1 MNERESM
8 AGHGRGTLEHIGD
21 RGPFARRRSAPE
33 HIGAKAEGLWFL
45 ARRDF
50 RIPPTFALTFDA
62 DPGVAGDAMTASTEW
77 ARAAHARP
85 VLREGPLAVRSSADV
100 EDGSERSFAGQFES
114 VLGVE
119 GEGELGQ
126 AIRFVWEKARSDRV
140 YRYAESAGIDAA
152 DIRIAVIVQQQVA
165 AEVSGVAFGKNPL
178 TGLDEVVVEA
188 VRGTGEALGRDGVT
202 PSRWVWKW
210 GEFTEE
216 TDLEDI
222 GRDLVRDVVE
232 GTRRI
237 QKAYGAPV
245 DVEWCWD
252 GTNLW
257 WVQVREITAL
267 KTARVYSNRISREVL
282 PGLIRP
288 LVWSVNTRLVNGAW
302 VQLITEIVGATGIA
316 PRSLS
321 RTFYYR
327 AYFDMGTFGRI
338 FEEFGMPRES
348 LEIIMGI
355 ESSGEERP
363 SLRPSAKSLR
373 HMPRL
378 VRFAVDKLRYSRRID
393 AFIEQAQSAYDSFS
407 PQDAA
412 RCSDEELLGRIED
425 LFDTNH
431 EAAYLNIVT
440 PLLAQFY
447 SRRFTRRLESAGVD
461 PGTFDTRGSTDEWA
475 EVDPARA
482 LADLK
487 AAYDAASSEVQHA
500 VDSGN
505 TDALRESEGAGD
517 VVAELDSYLQRFGH
531 LSDSGNDFSAVPWL
545 ERPSDILKNVG
556 AQRASEPTTRVTWG
570 HLSLPRLTMLRLRPP
585 YHRARRYEWYREAV
599 GSTYTRAYGLF
610 RVYFLEAGRRLTE
623 RGQLRDA
630 TDVFFLYYDELVAS
644 IRANVDIDV
653 PATVARRSAEF
664 DAAKS
669 IIVPETV
676 FGDDPVPVE
685 PGTFTE
691 LTGTPTS
698 RGQYRGRAVQVSG
711 LADADKL
718 EEGDVLFVP
727 FTDVAW
733 TPLFA
738 RAGAVVAESGGFL
751 SHSSIVARERGI
763 PAVVSVA
770 GAMRVPDGA
779 EVIVDGFTGTVR
791 ILGEDDLTAS
801 DVDVATDL

>member
-8 AGHGRGTLEHIGD
+8 SGDVRGTLEHIGH
-21 RGPFARRRSAPE
+21 RGLFARFRGAPQ
-33 HIGAKAEGLWFL
+33 HVGAKAEGLWFL
-45 ARRDF
+45 ACRGF
-50 RIPPTFALTFDA
+50 RIPSTLALTFDA
-62 DPGVAGDAMTASTEW
+62 DPGTAGDALTAATEW
-77 ARAAHARP
+77 ARAALAHSE
-85 VLREGPLAVRSSADV
+85 LRTGRLAVRSSADV
-100 EDGSERSFAGQFES
+100 EDGSELSYAGQFES

-119 GEGELGQ
+119 GEEELTR
-126 AIRFVWEKARSDRV
+126 AIRLVWEQARSERV
-140 YRYAESAGIDAA
+140 RSYARSAGVDPA
-152 DIRIAVIVQQQVA
+152 DIRIAVILQQQVD
-165 AEVSGVAFGKNPL
+165 AEVSGVAFGKSPL

-188 VRGTGEALGRDGVT
+188 VRGTGDVLGRDGVT

-210 GEFTEE
+210 GEFTAE

-252 GTNLW
+252 GANLW

-302 VQLITEIVGATGIA
+302 VQLITEIIGATDIA

-355 ESSGEERP
+355 ESSGVERP
-363 SLRPSAKSLR
+363 SLRPSVRSLR
-373 HMPRL
+373 HLPRL
-378 VRFAVDKLRYSRRID
+378 ARFAVDKLRFARRID
-393 AFIEQAQSAYDSFS
+393 AFMERAEVAYDSFG
-407 PQDAA
+407 PEDAA

-425 LFDTNH
+425 LFDTDH
-431 EAAYLNIVT
+431 EAAYHNIVT
-440 PLLAQFY
+440 PLLAQFH

-461 PGTFDTRGSTDEWA
+461 PGAFDMRGASGEWA

-482 LADLK
+482 LVGIK
-487 AAYDAASSEVQHA
+487 KAYDAASSEVQRL
-500 VDSGN
+500 VDSGDI
-505 TDALRESEGAGD
+505 DALRGGDSAAD
-517 VVAELDSYLQRFGH
+517 VVAELDSYLKRFGH
-531 LSDSGNDFSAVPWL
+531 LSDSGNDFSAVPWS
-545 ERPSDILKNVG
+545 ERPADILKNVG
-556 AQRASEPTTRVTWG
+556 AQRAPSPSTRLTWG
-570 HLSLPRLTMLRLRPP
+570 QLDLPGLVLLRLSAS

-599 GSTYTRAYGLF
+599 GSVYTRAYGLF
-610 RVYFLEAGRRLTE
+610 RVYFLEAGRRLVE
-623 RGQLRDA
+623 RGLLHDGA
-630 TDVFFLYYDELVAS
+630 DVFFLYYDELITS
-644 IRANVDIDV
+644 IRATTVVDV
-653 PATVARRSAEF
+653 PATVARRTVEF
-664 DAAKS
+664 EQAKS
-669 IIVPETV
+669 ITVPETV
-676 FGDDPVPVE
+676 FGDAPIAVE

-751 SHSSIVARERGI
+751 SHSSIVARERSI
-763 PAVVSVA
+763 PAVVSVT
-770 GAMRVPDGA
+770 GATHVPDGT
-779 EVIVDGFTGTVR
+779 EVIVDGFAGTVR
-791 ILGEDDLTAS
+791 ILTEDDLGH
-801 DVDVATDL
+801 DDLP